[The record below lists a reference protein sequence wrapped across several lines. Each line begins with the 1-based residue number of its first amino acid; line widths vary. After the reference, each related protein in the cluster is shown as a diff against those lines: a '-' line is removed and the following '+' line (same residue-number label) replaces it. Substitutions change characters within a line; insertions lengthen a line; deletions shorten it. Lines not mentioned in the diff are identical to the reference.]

1 MDNDNLTLEQFREL
15 SEGLRK
21 LAAEIPLHWGRV
33 QNNRVDDRIN
43 MFSINSYEQLKRA
56 LDGKPDYVQNY
67 LKRRWYLWQCSRCD
81 EYLFYYKGKSVHNP
95 NRFDKSWDVRF
106 VGGENIAFDVKGTIV
121 PREMRGNIEELLD
134 DPFPM
139 IKFYYDKQS
148 TGRRYDMQN
157 RLFVVHHSFVD
168 EPREFYLRCAWGTKE
183 KVYDEYADA
192 IINGKQTY
200 NYKNCISDV
209 IFLIEREKNKIEYK
223 F

>member
-1 MDNDNLTLEQFREL
+1 MDEDRLSFEEFKIL
-15 SEGLRK
+15 SESLRK
-21 LAAEIPLHWGRV
+21 LAKEIPLHWGGV
-33 QNNRVDDRIN
+33 QNNRTDDKIN
-43 MFSINSYEQLKRA
+43 MFQISTYEELIDA
-56 LDGKPDYVQNY
+56 LRGKSEYVQQNQ
-67 LKRRWYLWQCSRCD
+67 KRRWYLWQCARCD
-81 EYLFYYKGKSVHNP
+81 EYLFYHKGKSIHNP
-95 NRFDKSWDVRF
+95 NRYDKSWDVRF
-106 VGGENIAFDVKGTIV
+106 VGGENIAFDVKGTVV

-134 DPFPM
+134 NPLPM
-139 IKFYYDKQS
+139 IKFFYDKQS

-157 RLFVVHHSFVD
+157 RLFIVHHSFVD

-192 IINGKQTY
+192 IINGKKTY